1 MKKIKELLGKYKELV
16 KERERLQEILGE
28 KEEEED
34 EEKQE
39 PSKRV
44 ISFDDA
50 DFDSGLNNAIAF
62 KILKENDLPL
72 PSLIKKESLKT
83 IKAYQKV

>member
-1 MKKIKELLGKYKELV
+1 MGKVKELLGKYKELK
-16 KERERLQEILGE
+16 KERKRLKEILGE
-28 KEEEED
+28 KDEEDIEEED

-50 DFDSGLNNAIAF
+50 YFDSGLNNVIAV

-72 PSLIKKESLKT
+72 PSLIKKESLLK
-83 IKAYQKV
+83 Q

>member
-1 MKKIKELLGKYKELV
+1 MKK
-16 KERERLQEILGE
+16 ERKRLKEILGE
-28 KEEEED
+28 KEEEDIEEED

-50 DFDSGLNNAIAF
+50 DFDSGLNNTIAV

-72 PSLIKKESLKT
+72 PNLIKKEVLK
-83 IKAYQKV
+83 Q